1 MRLASP
7 LRRLAVLA
15 LVAPLTA
22 CFLARPVEKPTATV
36 RSASLSVA
44 SVTSIDGQLALDI
57 MNPNAFGVPLSGIEW
72 ELSIGGAAAV
82 SGRVETSQTIPA
94 KASAPVTTSLHID
107 LSAAIGAASAVAR
120 GARDYQLRAR
130 LHFSTQLGDLTVD
143 VDHRGSL
150 NGAGGLIGSLPS
162 W

>member
-1 MRLASP
+1 MRFAP
-7 LRRLAVLA
+7 RLAVFA
-15 LVAPLTA
+15 LIAPLAA

-36 RSASLSVA
+36 RSASLHVA
-44 SVTSIDGQLALDI
+44 SVTAIEGQLALDV

-72 ELSIGGAAAV
+72 ELSIAGSGAV
-82 SGRVETSQTIPA
+82 RGRAEASQTIPA
-94 KASAPVTTSLHID
+94 KASAPVTTSLRID
-107 LSAAIGAASAVAR
+107 LSAALDAAGALAR

-143 VDHRGSL
+143 LDHRGSL
-150 NGAGGLIGSLPS
+150 DGAGGLIGSLPS